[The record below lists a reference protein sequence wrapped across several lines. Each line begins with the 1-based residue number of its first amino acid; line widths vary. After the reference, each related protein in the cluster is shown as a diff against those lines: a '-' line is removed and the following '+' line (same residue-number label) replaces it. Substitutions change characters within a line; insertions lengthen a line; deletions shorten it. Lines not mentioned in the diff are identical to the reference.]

1 MEGGAGGET
10 VAVVETYA
18 LEFTPTW
25 IVAGVCSLIVLISL
39 AAERCL
45 HYIGKVTD
53 PNPHRLPYILLVS
66 KRRFSDDLSLY
77 QCALLGGNSDAKEE
91 EPEGALRGSS
101 QGERRYCTYV
111 SLFSSEKRGH
121 SVSGRFLLQIFIFP
135 LLPLYRC

>member
-1 MEGGAGGET
+1 LPDGGCTVLDRMEGGAGGET

-53 PNPHRLPYILLVS
+53 PNPHRLPYILLFS
-66 KRRFSDDLSLY
+66 KMRFSDD
-77 QCALLGGNSDAKEE
+77 
-91 EPEGALRGSS
+91 PRRSS
-101 QGERRYCTYV
+101 R
-111 SLFSSEKRGH
+111 LFSR
-121 SVSGRFLLQIFIFP
+121 
-135 LLPLYRC
+135 